1 MLQDILTF
9 FILKE
14 FMVLQEISW
23 FLSVRN
29 T

>member
-14 FMVLQEISW
+14 SMVLQEISW

-29 T
+29 R